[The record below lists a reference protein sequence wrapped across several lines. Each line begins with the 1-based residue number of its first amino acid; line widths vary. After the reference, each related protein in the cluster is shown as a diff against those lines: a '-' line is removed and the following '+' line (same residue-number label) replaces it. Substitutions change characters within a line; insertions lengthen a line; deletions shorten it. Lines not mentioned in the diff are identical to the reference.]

1 MTLSIIQNI
10 VMLCVIYAECHI
22 QAIYA
27 ECHYAERRYAECR
40 DALKKGKRN
49 NGERERKM
57 NIQNSKN
64 EEIWWESGTERKW
77 DSERVEQLEIV
88 KVRRWQ

>member
-1 MTLSIIQNI
+1 
-10 VMLCVIYAECHI
+10 MLCVIYAECHI

-64 EEIWWESGTERKW
+64 EEI
-77 DSERVEQLEIV
+77 
-88 KVRRWQ
+88 